1 MTLTDWFEW
10 KGTRCTVHGIHVS
23 EHPAI
28 TFPAERITNTAIPG
42 KSGNLTSLEG
52 DYVYDDMIL
61 TVNCWIEN
69 LSSLD
74 TVAKW
79 LQGSGTVRFAN
90 RPAGVYYARICNQI
104 PFEKILRG
112 NPQRSFTVTFR
123 CKPFLYLD
131 NSPDATITASGSTI
145 TNPGAVDSEP
155 LIKVYGS
162 GDITLMVGT
171 QIVELEDVSSQIFL
185 DSEIQEAYKGTTSQ
199 NNHMSGEFP
208 KLLPGMNA
216 ISWTGNV
223 TSIVISPRWRTL

>member
-1 MTLTDWFEW
+1 MESKARREISLRPCFALNRVFGRE
-10 KGTRCTVHGIHVS
+10 GAISPRCGSRT
-23 EHPAI
+23 
-28 TFPAERITNTAIPG
+28 PG
-42 KSGNLTSLEG
+42 F
-52 DYVYDDMIL
+52 D
-61 TVNCWIEN
+61 
-69 LSSLD
+69 
-74 TVAKW
+74 
-79 LQGSGTVRFAN
+79 R
-90 RPAGVYYARICNQI
+90 
-104 PFEKILRG
+104 ILRG

-131 NSPDATITASGSTI
+131 SSADVTVTASGTTI

-185 DSEIQEAYKGTTSQ
+185 DSEIQEAYKGTTSM
-199 NNHMSGEFP
+199 NSAMSGEFP

-223 TSIVISPRWRTL
+223 TSIVITPRWRTL

>member
-1 MTLTDWFEW
+1 M
-10 KGTRCTVHGIHVS
+10 
-23 EHPAI
+23 
-28 TFPAERITNTAIPG
+28 
-42 KSGNLTSLEG
+42 NLTSLEG
-52 DYVYDDMIL
+52 DYIYDDMIL
-61 TVNCWIEN
+61 TVNCWIES

-74 TVAKW
+74 AVAKW
-79 LQGSGTVRFAN
+79 LRGSGTVRFAN
-90 RPAGVYYARICNQI
+90 RPAGVYYARVCNQI

-131 NSPDATITASGSTI
+131 NSPDTTITASGSTI

-171 QIVELEDVSSQIFL
+171 QIVELEDISSQIFL

>member
-1 MTLTDWFEW
+1 M
-10 KGTRCTVHGIHVS
+10 
-23 EHPAI
+23 
-28 TFPAERITNTAIPG
+28 
-42 KSGNLTSLEG
+42 NLTSLEG
-52 DYVYDDMIL
+52 DYIYDDMIL

-69 LSSLD
+69 LGSLD
-74 TVAKW
+74 AVAKW
-79 LQGSGTVRFAN
+79 LRGSGTVRFAN
-90 RPAGVYYARICNQI
+90 RPAGVYYARVCNQI

-131 NSPDATITASGSTI
+131 NSPDTTITASGSTI

-171 QIVELEDVSSQIFL
+171 QIVELEDISSQIFL

>member
-1 MTLTDWFEW
+1 
-10 KGTRCTVHGIHVS
+10 
-23 EHPAI
+23 
-28 TFPAERITNTAIPG
+28 
-42 KSGNLTSLEG
+42 
-52 DYVYDDMIL
+52 MIL

-69 LSSLD
+69 LGSLD
-74 TVAKW
+74 AVAKW
-79 LQGSGTVRFAN
+79 LRGSGTVRFAN
-90 RPAGVYYARICNQI
+90 RPAGVYYARVCNQI

-131 NSPDATITASGSTI
+131 NSPDTTITASGSTI

-171 QIVELEDVSSQIFL
+171 QIVELEDISSQIFL

-223 TSIVISPRWRTL
+223 SSIVISPRWRTL